1 MKPRQIDFLSE
12 AEYRSL
18 PSYKADTH
26 LMRTGAICIL
36 VMAALILELILL
48 R

>member
-1 MKPRQIDFLSE
+1 MKPRQIDFLSD

-26 LMRTGAICIL
+26 LMRAGAICIL
-36 VMAALILELILL
+36 IMAALMLTILL